1 MTNACKFHA
10 RTDVQRSAC
19 LERALCS
26 LSPQDNASAQVDPAS
41 RLQSVVDEQGASVS
55 RADVAARERTL
66 LLEVGSSV
74 LHFGANAGVVRMAG
88 CV

>member
-1 MTNACKFHA
+1 
-10 RTDVQRSAC
+10 
-19 LERALCS
+19 
-26 LSPQDNASAQVDPAS
+26 VDPSS

-74 LHFGANAGVVRMAG
+74 LHCWRHCWVA
-88 CV
+88 